1 MKDDPAERKVTMSV
15 KGIARQVG
23 EIRITMRTT
32 NPLVSR
38 IEENGILKQLT
49 LDARDVRTT
58 NNGIELELNV
68 EALDSL
74 GNLSATKLNW
84 STTDSQAAAI
94 TVKNG
99 KVILTLKQAGTM
111 TITATANDLYKKQ
124 ARVTVRIR
132 DYEPRIST
140 NTVTLNP
147 AKTVGEVIR
156 LYPAYDN
163 EITEVKLMEN
173 GELSMRFEAKTL
185 ASETKY
191 FPLITTSGWYELHF
205 FQY

>member
-1 MKDDPAERKVTMSV
+1 M
-15 KGIARQVG
+15 
-23 EIRITMRTT
+23 
-32 NPLVSR
+32 
-38 IEENGILKQLT
+38 KQLT
-49 LDARDVRTT
+49 LDARDVR
-58 NNGIELELNV
+58 NIKNGIELELNG

-84 STTDSQAAAI
+84 STTDSQAASV

-99 KVILTLKQAGTM
+99 KVILTLKQAGTV

-124 ARVTVRIR
+124 ASVTVRIR

-173 GELSMRFEAKTL
+173 GELSTRFEAKQTGEICLLDKMVKNGSYKSTL
-185 ASETKY
+185 RLETKY
-191 FPLITTSGWYELHF
+191 GSYEYCLLYTSDAADEL
-205 FQY
+205 

>member
-1 MKDDPAERKVTMSV
+1 
-15 KGIARQVG
+15 
-23 EIRITMRTT
+23 
-32 NPLVSR
+32 
-38 IEENGILKQLT
+38 
-49 LDARDVRTT
+49 
-58 NNGIELELNV
+58 
-68 EALDSL
+68 
-74 GNLSATKLNW
+74 
-84 STTDSQAAAI
+84 
-94 TVKNG
+94 
-99 KVILTLKQAGTM
+99 M

-173 GELSMRFEAKTL
+173 GVLSTRLEAKQTGKTE
-185 ASETKY
+185 AIKVRC
-191 FPLITTSGWYELHF
+191 GWKRNMEAMTIR
-205 FQY
+205 